1 MQKIINGIALLS
13 GLVSLGVV
21 VGGAW
26 IYLEKDN
33 MIHNVKTQM
42 INGVTESI
50 TNALLVC
57 WMQQCQNYL
66 MQLVMLSNQHQK
78 SLAVLF
84 LSKNLV
90 RDVKYKLFEIEL
102 CSGSLFFFP
111 HQHLHLLK
119 DH

>member
-21 VGGAW
+21 VGGTW

-50 TNALLVC
+50 TNALPG
-57 WMQQCQNYL
+57 
-66 MQLVMLSNQHQK
+66 MLDAAMPELPDATGDVIK
-78 SLAVLF
+78 STPKVTGGPLPF
-84 LSKNLV
+84 
-90 RDVKYKLFEIEL
+90 
-102 CSGSLFFFP
+102 
-111 HQHLHLLK
+111 
-119 DH
+119 